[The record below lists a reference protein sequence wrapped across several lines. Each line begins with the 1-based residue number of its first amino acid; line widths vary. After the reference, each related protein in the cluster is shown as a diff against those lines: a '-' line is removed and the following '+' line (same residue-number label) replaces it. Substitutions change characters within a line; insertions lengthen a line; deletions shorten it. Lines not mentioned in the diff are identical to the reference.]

1 MRKLNNETC
10 PIPWT
15 HHCGL
20 FWCVSRGSRLVFW
33 HSIYFR
39 VWWGWKVLQP
49 WKANSL
55 LPLHTSGDVSSDC
68 SKVTPGTQI
77 LPSLVGAHNNN
88 LPNPPLPSCLSIL
101 FVYSAACLEQWLV
114 HPHLLHSYLKVWH
127 RQAAATVSSLPSL
140 SRSWLC
146 LIFLLLWI
154 LVDSVVWRLTLTS
167 RVEAFCIKKPS
178 PLFINCSGKLENAFA
193 ESYSF
198 LMARR
203 LAIMGFLPYPE
214 NDNMASL

>member
-1 MRKLNNETC
+1 M
-10 PIPWT
+10 
-15 HHCGL
+15 
-20 FWCVSRGSRLVFW
+20 
-33 HSIYFR
+33 
-39 VWWGWKVLQP
+39 LQP

-68 SKVTPGTQI
+68 SKVTPSTQI

-140 SRSWLC
+140 SCSWLC

-167 RVEAFCIKKPS
+167 RVEAFCIKNPA
-178 PLFINCSGKLENAFA
+178 LFSLIALANWKMHKHFFLLQNHIVSLWPGGWQLWVSYHILKITIWQVCKYLQNESRAQTAKSSRCISGAT
-193 ESYSF
+193 S
-198 LMARR
+198 
-203 LAIMGFLPYPE
+203 
-214 NDNMASL
+214 